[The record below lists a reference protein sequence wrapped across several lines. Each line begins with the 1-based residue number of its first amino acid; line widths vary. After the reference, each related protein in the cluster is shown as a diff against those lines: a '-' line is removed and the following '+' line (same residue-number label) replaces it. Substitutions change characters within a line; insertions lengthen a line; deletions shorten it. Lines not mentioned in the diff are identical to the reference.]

1 MQVTVVD
8 GKNYVHWSIFNLIFF
23 AAIIKILYKTGIL
36 IDRPII
42 LQLIN
47 NYYRAQFFRH
57 IINSTSFTTAEM
69 SHFLP
74 IIFHWR
80 HTICAASLL
89 FFQLDPFFFA
99 YGDKDKPIL
108 IFKQCLF
115 SILA

>member
-1 MQVTVVD
+1 MHVTVVD
-8 GKNYVHWSIFNLIFF
+8 GNNYVHWSISIVFF
-23 AAIIKILYKTGIL
+23 GSNNQILYNTGVL

-47 NYYRAQFFRH
+47 NYYS
-57 IINSTSFTTAEM
+57 STILQAYHKYELDYHCRNVTLVAYNFP
-69 SHFLP
+69 L
-74 IIFHWR
+74 
-80 HTICAASLL
+80 AAHNLCCLL

>member
-1 MQVTVVD
+1 MYI
-8 GKNYVHWSIFNLIFF
+8 GPFSIVFF
-23 AAIIKILYKTGIL
+23 GSNNQILYKTGVL

-47 NYYRAQFFRH
+47 NYYS
-57 IINSTSFTTAEM
+57 STILQAYHKYDLEFYHYRNVTLFAYN
-69 SHFLP
+69 FPLR
-74 IIFHWR
+74 R
-80 HTICAASLL
+80 HTTCAASLL

-99 YGDKDKPIL
+99 YGDKNKPTL